1 MLRQQADE
9 SAKRVSSLA
18 FLNIEFCPTL
28 IAKQVDYNLLTMCA
42 TLGDLNHNYVIL
54 QIQNTRSRSASE
66 MNTEKHQESHE
77 IYASELVDKNI
88 AIEGQEIAVADGD
101 QSERMSG
108 NQNDKKRLTNRDKAD
123 SEKRYSEKSSPL
135 TREDENQPRNDSSS
149 FHGTDTDKR
158 TLMHA
163 PNEES
168 TLASQSS
175 DKVHKS
181 SGNGQIEDEEA
192 ELTTVFET
200 FWNICNTI
208 QGLPIL
214 AIPYTFKVG
223 GWWSMVTLLVVA
235 VASNYT
241 SIILVRSLY
250 EDKDGVKVRVRS
262 SYMEIGE
269 AFWPNGGKW
278 LVQIVMVIELIFV
291 ATLYPVLV
299 GAMFAKSF
307 PAIKLPLS
315 AWTII
320 GGLALLPNTLLKNL
334 SQVAW
339 TSIITVVSAKI
350 IFISIISYSVSK
362 YHKWEIANLE
372 NFEAHAFPAS
382 VAILVSCYLAQPF
395 VAFIES
401 TMARPEKFEKTLN
414 WAFIAMTT
422 LNILI
427 GLIAGVT
434 FYPDTD
440 EVITNNLPEGFFRQI
455 VNAMAAILAFTSYT
469 LPVFTAFDVVETS
482 RSSCLAPNFGKN
494 IYSCKVQIL
503 RLFMVLCTIFMAAAI
518 PHYTFLLAVV
528 GSMTGITLEFI
539 FPALFHM
546 KIYCTKLKW
555 HEFALDITVV
565 FIGTLVMTI
574 SLIVSWVSMYR
585 CFFSHQC

>member
-1 MLRQQADE
+1 MSEKENFLSGNTEGQKLSDFSQASEQIDTIRDIEDTEARGNGANQADI
-9 SAKRVSSLA
+9 RVNREA
-18 FLNIEFCPTL
+18 NENAIENTPAENRL
-28 IAKQVDYNLLTMCA
+28 PKD
-42 TLGDLNHNYVIL
+42 LGD
-54 QIQNTRSRSASE
+54 SRE
-66 MNTEKHQESHE
+66 ELKHSF
-77 IYASELVDKNI
+77 A
-88 AIEGQEIAVADGD
+88 
-101 QSERMSG
+101 
-108 NQNDKKRLTNRDKAD
+108 
-123 SEKRYSEKSSPL
+123 SEKSEPL
-135 TREDENQPRNDSSS
+135 ITEQCPTSSN
-149 FHGTDTDKR
+149 GTDEEKKR
-158 TLMHA
+158 VAEAAKESILG
-163 PNEES
+163 NESE
-168 TLASQSS
+168 
-175 DKVHKS
+175 KVGENS
-181 SGNGQIEDEEA
+181 LYTFENEVIQA

-223 GWWSMVTLLVVA
+223 GWWSMITLIVVA
-235 VASNYT
+235 ITSNYT
-241 SIILVRSLY
+241 SIIIVRSLY
-250 EDKDGVKVRVRS
+250 EEKDGVKVRVRS

-269 AFWPNGGKW
+269 SFWPAGGKW
-278 LVQIVMVIELIFV
+278 LVLIVMVIELLFV

-307 PAIKLPLS
+307 PAIKLPLF

-350 IFISIISYSVSK
+350 IFISVIGYSVSK

-372 NFEAHAFPAS
+372 NFEANAFPAS

-401 TMARPEKFEKTLN
+401 TMKRPEKFEKTLN
-414 WAFIAMTT
+414 WSFIAMTT
-422 LNILI
+422 LNVLI

-469 LPVFTAFDVVETS
+469 LPVFTAFDVIETS
-482 RSSCLAPNFGKN
+482 RSSCLAKNFGEN
-494 IYSCKVQIL
+494 IYSFKVQVL
-503 RLFMVLCTIFMAAAI
+503 RLCMVLCTIFMAAAI

-546 KIYCTKLKW
+546 KIYCTKLRW
-555 HEFALDITVV
+555 YEFAMDIIVV

-574 SLIVSWVSMYR
+574 SLIASWFSMYN
-585 CFFSHQC
+585 CFVNQEC

>member
-1 MLRQQADE
+1 
-9 SAKRVSSLA
+9 
-18 FLNIEFCPTL
+18 
-28 IAKQVDYNLLTMCA
+28 
-42 TLGDLNHNYVIL
+42 
-54 QIQNTRSRSASE
+54 
-66 MNTEKHQESHE
+66 MNTEKHQESHQ
-77 IYASELVDKNI
+77 IYASESFDRDI
-88 AIEGQEIAVADGD
+88 AIEGQETVEVHGD
-101 QSERMSG
+101 QNEHTSE
-108 NQNDKKRLTNRDKAD
+108 NQND
-123 SEKRYSEKSSPL
+123 EKRSTSKDIVDSHDYSKNSPPL
-135 TREDENQPRNDSSS
+135 TREDDNQQSNEGTFHSSLH
-149 FHGTDTDKR
+149 HGADADKG

-163 PNEES
+163 PHEES
-168 TLASQSS
+168 TLADQSS
-175 DKVHKS
+175 DKVNES
-181 SGNGQIEDEEA
+181 LDRNQTDGEDT

-223 GWWSMVTLLVVA
+223 GWWSLVTLLVVA
-235 VASNYT
+235 IASNYT
-241 SIILVRSLY
+241 SVILVRSLY

-262 SYMEIGE
+262 SYMDIGE

-278 LVQIVMVIELIFV
+278 LVQIVMVVELIFV

-307 PAIKLPLS
+307 PAIKLPLF

-362 YHKWEIANLE
+362 YHKWEIANLD

-401 TMARPEKFEKTLN
+401 TMAKPEKFEKTLN

-482 RSSCLAPNFGKN
+482 RSSCLAPDFGKN
-494 IYSCKVQIL
+494 IYSCKVQVL
-503 RLFMVLCTIFMAAAI
+503 RLCMVLCTIFMAAAI

-585 CFFSHQC
+585 CFFNHQC

>member
-1 MLRQQADE
+1 MSETGKSQTLNGGEQQVPEQIQSSEDVDREFEDTVTHDNNENTQINDTVNIEKSTDAAQEKTTGQPSTNKEVRSFEESRHSPTSDVRPLSRASSPQLLDSRQPHLVLNDGICVEKENMMKTSEGSVLTCE
-9 SAKRVSSLA
+9 SGKIDKSSLHK
-18 FLNIEFCPTL
+18 L
-28 IAKQVDYNLLTMCA
+28 
-42 TLGDLNHNYVIL
+42 
-54 QIQNTRSRSASE
+54 
-66 MNTEKHQESHE
+66 
-77 IYASELVDKNI
+77 
-88 AIEGQEIAVADGD
+88 
-101 QSERMSG
+101 
-108 NQNDKKRLTNRDKAD
+108 
-123 SEKRYSEKSSPL
+123 
-135 TREDENQPRNDSSS
+135 EDEVI
-149 FHGTDTDKR
+149 
-158 TLMHA
+158 
-163 PNEES
+163 ES
-168 TLASQSS
+168 
-175 DKVHKS
+175 
-181 SGNGQIEDEEA
+181 

-223 GWWSMVTLLVVA
+223 GWWSLITLLIIA

-241 SIILVRSLY
+241 SIIIVRSLY
-250 EDKDGVKVRVRS
+250 EEKDGEKVRVRS
-262 SYMEIGE
+262 SYMDIGE
-269 AFWPNGGKW
+269 AFWPAGGKW
-278 LVQIVMVIELIFV
+278 LVLIVMVVELLFV

-307 PAIKLPLS
+307 PAIKLPLF
-315 AWTII
+315 AWTVI

-350 IFISIISYSVSK
+350 IFISVIGYSVSK
-362 YHKWEIANLE
+362 YHKWEIANLD
-372 NFEAHAFPAS
+372 NFEANAFPAS

-401 TMARPEKFEKTLN
+401 TMKRPEKFEKTLN
-414 WAFIAMTT
+414 WSFIAMTT
-422 LNILI
+422 LNVLI

-469 LPVFTAFDVVETS
+469 LPVFTAFDVIETS
-482 RSSCLAPNFGKN
+482 RSSCLAKNFGEN
-494 IYSCKVQIL
+494 IYSCKVQTL
-503 RLFMVLCTIFMAAAI
+503 RLCMVIGTILMAAAI
-518 PHYTFLLAVV
+518 PHYTYLLAVV

-546 KIYCTKLKW
+546 KIYCMKLRW
-555 HEFALDITVV
+555 YEFAIDIIVV

-574 SLIVSWVSMYR
+574 SLIVSWLSMYK
-585 CFFSHQC
+585 CFLNHEC

>member
-1 MLRQQADE
+1 MLRATNDNYPHIFRFYRSIMSETENALSGNTEAQKLLEFSQASKQMDTNGAFEDTVTHGNGANQASIRVDREANENGTEDIAGENQSAKDVVDSREEFQSSFASEKSEPLTMEQLPTSFDGADEEKKKVTVIAKESILRNESEKVDE
-9 SAKRVSSLA
+9 SAL
-18 FLNIEFCPTL
+18 
-28 IAKQVDYNLLTMCA
+28 Y
-42 TLGDLNHNYVIL
+42 
-54 QIQNTRSRSASE
+54 
-66 MNTEKHQESHE
+66 
-77 IYASELVDKNI
+77 
-88 AIEGQEIAVADGD
+88 
-101 QSERMSG
+101 MS
-108 NQNDKKRLTNRDKAD
+108 
-123 SEKRYSEKSSPL
+123 
-135 TREDENQPRNDSSS
+135 EDE
-149 FHGTDTDKR
+149 
-158 TLMHA
+158 
-163 PNEES
+163 
-168 TLASQSS
+168 
-175 DKVHKS
+175 V
-181 SGNGQIEDEEA
+181 IET

-223 GWWSMVTLLVVA
+223 GWWSMITLLVVA
-235 VASNYT
+235 IASNYT
-241 SIILVRSLY
+241 SIIIVRSLY
-250 EDKDGVKVRVRS
+250 EEKDGIKVRVRS

-269 AFWPNGGKW
+269 SFWPAGGKW
-278 LVQIVMVIELIFV
+278 LVLTVMVVELLFV

-307 PAIKLPLS
+307 PAIKLPIF

-350 IFISIISYSVSK
+350 IFISVIGYSVSK

-372 NFEAHAFPAS
+372 NFEANAFPAS
-382 VAILVSCYLAQPF
+382 VGILVSCYLAQPF

-401 TMARPEKFEKTLN
+401 TMKRPEKFEKTLN
-414 WAFIAMTT
+414 WSFIAMTT
-422 LNILI
+422 LNVLI

-469 LPVFTAFDVVETS
+469 LPVFTAFDVIETS
-482 RSSCLAPNFGKN
+482 RSSCLAKNFGEN
-494 IYSCKVQIL
+494 IYSCKVQVL
-503 RLFMVLCTIFMAAAI
+503 RLCMVLCTIFMAAAI

-546 KIYCTKLKW
+546 KIYCTKLRW
-555 HEFALDITVV
+555 YEFAMDIIVV

-574 SLIVSWVSMYR
+574 SLIVSWVSMYK
-585 CFFSHQC
+585 CFVNHEC